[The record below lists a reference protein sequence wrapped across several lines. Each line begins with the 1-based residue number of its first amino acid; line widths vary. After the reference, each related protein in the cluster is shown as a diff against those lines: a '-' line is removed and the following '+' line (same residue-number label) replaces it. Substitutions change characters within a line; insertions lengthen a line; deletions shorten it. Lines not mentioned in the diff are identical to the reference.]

1 MKNEADIIKYKEYI
15 ANITSEENEN
25 VLNAITNIFIILKNI
40 GIEFKNDYSNINA
53 FSKNGDFIWGE
64 LYKYHIDGNIKKV
77 LNYNRTR
84 IINKRKMLNVTYYEK
99 SWVRKYFLMM
109 EHLIII
115 SYMRKHLNLYL
126 I

>member
-1 MKNEADIIKYKEYI
+1 MR
-15 ANITSEENEN
+15 S
-25 VLNAITNIFIILKNI
+25 I

-84 IINKRKMLNVTYYEK
+84 IINRRNMLSGIYYEK
-99 SWVRKYFLMM
+99 SWVRKYFFSDGSFNYNKLY
-109 EHLIII
+109 EETFKFISNIIEYKI
-115 SYMRKHLNLYL
+115 PYYL
-126 I
+126 SLFVNVSFFERNP